1 MLPKIKDVVW
11 RTLKAV
17 QETQETKSNC
27 FEVYGF
33 DIVLDEDLEPW
44 VIEVNLSPAC
54 EERAV
59 WLTQM
64 LDDSSIDLLSYLEA
78 KILTQYP
85 EEVWDDEKKR
95 KREYALMNPHK
106 TTKLLNPNSFYQENQ
121 IENTWIRLEQSIQE
135 IKDFVSGQNTDNPN
149 FSNKGLQFEV
159 VGQKAYMRYEKKLDQ
174 GFRRDQSAREI
185 QRLYRGYNGRIIY
198 KQTMKNRNA
207 MRIQKHVRVLL
218 AKKQL

>member
-106 TTKLLNPNSFYQENQ
+106 TTKLLNPKSFYQDNQ
-121 IENTWIRLEQSIQE
+121 I
-135 IKDFVSGQNTDNPN
+135 
-149 FSNKGLQFEV
+149 
-159 VGQKAYMRYEKKLDQ
+159 
-174 GFRRDQSAREI
+174 
-185 QRLYRGYNGRIIY
+185 
-198 KQTMKNRNA
+198 
-207 MRIQKHVRVLL
+207 
-218 AKKQL
+218 